1 MNGKKAKRI
10 RSRARDMACQYIR
23 EKVLDPDLTD
33 GKDCASI
40 MVALPKRMLVMN
52 RRVLSNGVFTQRW
65 WDRMAKRHPEK
76 LYEDYIDEVYG
87 AS

>member
-10 RSRARDMACQYIR
+10 RSGAKAMACQYVR
-23 EKVLDPDLTD
+23 DKVLEPDLTE

-40 MVALPKRMLVMN
+40 MVALPKRMYV
-52 RRVLSNGVFTQRW
+52 RKQGVLTNGVYTLRW

-76 LYEDYIDEVYG
+76 LYGDYIDEVY
-87 AS
+87 SST